1 MSYEFSMS
9 TKVKWT
15 ISILLFGIAISFVA
29 FPRLIGSVIHD
40 VIADQVFEQISSS
53 TDGQIV
59 ISDPQIETGWFRSKI
74 QVSVEISVGRQLIEP
89 YYLSLQG
96 NINHGPILPTHSSLS
111 FGLASVDL
119 VVDTDKLQ
127 SKFAD
132 IVMDTLTT
140 SLLVKFDQSLSLD
153 LKIPAIDIL
162 NIDNTLATVID
173 GLEVQLEIQEDLS
186 ALAYI
191 NADRVSVYNN
201 KSDLELILVQPS
213 LNATTDTFGQTSA
226 ASWVSA
232 TIPLVDASDPLSF
245 NVSNLNFEWRS
256 EPSSIGPGL
265 TDFSQDI
272 QASKIDSEL
281 PLKSISWVSEIE
293 GIKQELITSYNK
305 MLLSMQS
312 PSGVDPILKISE
324 LTRLGN
330 ETGLLLL
337 QNEVRLNNILEVDL
351 YKGVH
356 KLELN
361 VFWKG
366 LPKAQSI
373 DDFKFEDG
381 LNALDVEVDLRLN
394 QESVSFS
401 PFAELAELYTSQGYL
416 LSSGED
422 LILQAK
428 LKEGNASINNEDF
441 PLQQILQ

>member
-1 MSYEFSMS
+1 
-9 TKVKWT
+9 
-15 ISILLFGIAISFVA
+15 
-29 FPRLIGSVIHD
+29 
-40 VIADQVFEQISSS
+40 
-53 TDGQIV
+53 
-59 ISDPQIETGWFRSKI
+59 
-74 QVSVEISVGRQLIEP
+74 
-89 YYLSLQG
+89 
-96 NINHGPILPTHSSLS
+96 
-111 FGLASVDL
+111 
-119 VVDTDKLQ
+119 
-127 SKFAD
+127 
-132 IVMDTLTT
+132 LT
-140 SLLVKFDQSLSLD
+140 
-153 LKIPAIDIL
+153 
-162 NIDNTLATVID
+162 
-173 GLEVQLEIQEDLS
+173 
-186 ALAYI
+186 
-191 NADRVSVYNN
+191 
-201 KSDLELILVQPS
+201 LVQPS

-256 EPSSIGPGL
+256 EPSSIGAGL

-272 QASKIDSEL
+272 QVSKIDSEL
-281 PLKSISWVSEIE
+281 PLKSISWKSEIE

-305 MLLSMQS
+305 ILLGMQS
-312 PSGVDPILKISE
+312 SSGVDPILKISE

-337 QNEVRLNNILEVDL
+337 QSEVRLNNILEVDL

-373 DDFKFEDG
+373 DDFKFKDG

-416 LSSGED
+416 LSSDED

-441 PLQQILQ
+441 PLQQIFQ